1 MVELDE
7 PEGTHYF
14 HSHGDSRLQTNHG
27 LFGAL
32 VVEPQGSVY
41 LDPLSGRELR
51 SGWAAIIQDPI
62 GSDFREFAIVYH
74 EVGNERYRHLNKS
87 GGRVPLVDELTAAYK
102 PGSRALNYRSEPF
115 RNRLQLQQETF
126 GFTDPSQAY
135 SSYVFGD
142 PATPIARAY
151 LGDPVKQRVV
161 HGGSEV
167 FHVHHV
173 HGGAIRWRRQP
184 KTEPTGFDRGFDK
197 HPALLP
203 QASER
208 LDSQAIGP
216 SENYDLENE
225 CGSGGCQE
233 SAGDFLI
240 HCHVAHHY
248 IAGMW
253 MFWRVYN
260 TLQDGSVS
268 QDDLPALQ
276 ELPDRSGAMKSAVT
290 SLELVGQTL
299 DWKGK
304 SFRIAQGD
312 LVEWVERQLPPQ
324 GVSQGY
330 DASVLDW
337 RREGN
342 LYLNEPDTGRVWAG
356 FRSSDP
362 GVRPVLYF
370 NPQTGKLAYPF
381 LRPHLGQRPPF
392 APNHGPA
399 PFLSPIQQGR
409 DPPQPGENGPGSLC
423 PSGTKLQEFVVH
435 AINLPITLNQQANL
449 VDPVGQLYVLK
460 EEEEQ
465 TRGNDH
471 LKTPL
476 AIRANAGED
485 CIDILFKSELED
497 TGENG
502 FFSKVNIHIHF
513 VQFDIQGSAGVNT
526 GFNYETSVRP
536 FTAEGETFRVNTTA
550 GQDRVALSDVQRF
563 HPGTLVGVGMDQE
576 ETFEIKRI
584 KEIEGNTF

>member
-1 MVELDE
+1 M
-7 PEGTHYF
+7 PYKTGI
-14 HSHGDSRLQTNHG
+14 RLLGVARNPANG
-27 LFGAL
+27 FPARLL
-32 VVEPQGSVY
+32 GSVY

-225 CGSGGCQE
+225 CGSGDCQE

-268 QDDLPALQ
+268 Q
-276 ELPDRSGAMKSAVT
+276 
-290 SLELVGQTL
+290 
-299 DWKGK
+299 
-304 SFRIAQGD
+304 
-312 LVEWVERQLPPQ
+312 
-324 GVSQGY
+324 
-330 DASVLDW
+330 
-337 RREGN
+337 
-342 LYLNEPDTGRVWAG
+342 AG
-356 FRSSDP
+356 
-362 GVRPVLYF
+362 
-370 NPQTGKLAYPF
+370 PF
-381 LRPHLGQRPPF
+381 H
-392 APNHGPA
+392 
-399 PFLSPIQQGR
+399 FLKI
-409 DPPQPGENGPGSLC
+409 
-423 PSGTKLQEFVVH
+423 V
-435 AINLPITLNQQANL
+435 
-449 VDPVGQLYVLK
+449 
-460 EEEEQ
+460 
-465 TRGNDH
+465 
-471 LKTPL
+471 
-476 AIRANAGED
+476 
-485 CIDILFKSELED
+485 
-497 TGENG
+497 
-502 FFSKVNIHIHF
+502 
-513 VQFDIQGSAGVNT
+513 
-526 GFNYETSVRP
+526 
-536 FTAEGETFRVNTTA
+536 
-550 GQDRVALSDVQRF
+550 
-563 HPGTLVGVGMDQE
+563 
-576 ETFEIKRI
+576 
-584 KEIEGNTF
+584 